1 MRASGFA
8 FRVIQ
13 RPAAGGDW
21 TAADATFRTRHD
33 AAAEA
38 VALRRRGRLAE
49 VVGGGTAG
57 AEAEC
62 ARRNR
67 AAAERRA
74 AWVAEVGS

>member
-1 MRASGFA
+1 MKGFA

-21 TAADATFRTRHD
+21 TADDVAYRTRHA

-57 AEAEC
+57 AEAKCE
-62 ARRNR
+62 RRNR
-67 AAAERRA
+67 SAADRRA
-74 AWVAEVGS
+74 AWSAAVDP